1 MLPLTLTSRVRLHQG
16 KLLATLAIHYIY
28 NKIAL
33 VLLNMFEYEQLEFVD
48 LNNKLVQNETK
59 KYFRFPLS
67 NKVFRVHHYVLSY
80 I

>member
-1 MLPLTLTSRVRLHQG
+1 LLKTNTIVTKRAGPKTSNKRR
-16 KLLATLAIHYIY
+16 KLLIIKRLGFKYPISFNIP
-28 NKIAL
+28 
-33 VLLNMFEYEQLEFVD
+33 ER
-48 LNNKLVQNETK
+48 NNEISQTK